1 MSLDV
6 PNALLPAALP
16 AAAATERRPARA
28 RAWTVLVPAVWIAA
42 AMLWLG
48 TAIALVP
55 SVSSLVVFAVTL
67 ATFTLPGWPLAR
79 WLIGRRAGWV
89 FVAPLALVLGYA
101 AGVTLFLVL
110 RLAGVALPVVVAGST
125 AALAAVLM
133 TALPAAEDGLVAV
146 PDVDRRDAA
155 ALGLLL
161 VTVGLVVAPVF
172 AHVGAATPGGLAYR
186 AYFIADLFAHMSV
199 VAELVK
205 GATPPLNPFFPT
217 EPLPY
222 YWSFFSFPALFA
234 MVQPALAVDRGIL
247 LTDLT
252 MAGVYAATW
261 YLVLRAAG
269 LSPWASA
276 AAWMLVILASSFEG
290 LYFLVEPNR
299 HHLWTDFRYLNIDAI
314 TRWRW
319 DLPPVDGL
327 HRLFWYTPQHGLAI
341 TLGLI
346 ALLVAG
352 SARAAERPVR
362 GLVEG
367 WLLAIALACS
377 SFNGL
382 MLVAAYALAEVAC
395 WLATGLRQP
404 GRWLA
409 GRALAAG
416 AVLAGLALMFAIGII
431 QRDAGEVLLRLN
443 PHFLRGPWTFLALTF
458 GAPLVLAPFGVR
470 HLWRRAP
477 GLAAG
482 LGALTLVAIGA
493 FLYVDVRGH
502 ENTYVSFRAG
512 QFLFLPLAAATAAAI
527 DAARAWPAPR
537 RIALAALAVVA
548 GLAALPTVVL
558 DAYNAQDITNVEP
571 SVGGFPWTVH
581 VTPPQLAALT
591 WVRSHVSSHA
601 VVQIDPIAH
610 GRATWALLPAFGER
624 RMAVGLALFEPNPR
638 RFDRPMAD
646 VARIFSAGDTATAF
660 AICQRFGITT
670 LWVGPEERAAR
681 GDAAADKF
689 MGDPVHFSPV
699 YAAAGVTIYRV
710 RLPVALAGARR

>member
-1 MSLDV
+1 M
-6 PNALLPAALP
+6 
-16 AAAATERRPARA
+16 
-28 RAWTVLVPAVWIAA
+28 
-42 AMLWLG
+42 
-48 TAIALVP
+48 
-55 SVSSLVVFAVTL
+55 
-67 ATFTLPGWPLAR
+67 
-79 WLIGRRAGWV
+79 
-89 FVAPLALVLGYA
+89 
-101 AGVTLFLVL
+101 
-110 RLAGVALPVVVAGST
+110 
-125 AALAAVLM
+125 
-133 TALPAAEDGLVAV
+133 

-172 AHVGAATPGGLAYR
+172 AHVGAATPAGLAYR

-205 GATPPLNPFFPT
+205 GATPPLNPFLPT

-222 YWSFFSFPALFA
+222 YWSFFSFPALYA
-234 MVQPALAVDRGIL
+234 MVQPSLAVDRGIL

-252 MAGVYAATW
+252 VAGVYAATW
-261 YLVLRAAG
+261 YVVLRAAG

-276 AAWMLVILASSFEG
+276 AAWIVVILASSFEG
-290 LYFLVEPNR
+290 LYFLAEPTR
-299 HHLWTDFRYLNIDAI
+299 HHLWTDFRYLNIDAL

-341 TLGLI
+341 TLGLV

-367 WLLAIALACS
+367 WLLAVALACS

-382 MLVAAYALAEVAC
+382 LLVAAYAVAEVGR
-395 WLATGLRQP
+395 WLAARLRQP
-404 GRWLA
+404 GPWLL
-409 GRALAAG
+409 GRVLAAG
-416 AVLAGLALMFAIGII
+416 TVLAGLALMFAIGII
-431 QRDAGEVLLRLN
+431 QRDAGEVILRWN
-443 PHFLRGPWTFLALTF
+443 PHFLRGPWAFLVLTF

-477 GLAAG
+477 GLASG
-482 LGALTLVAIGA
+482 LGALALVAIGA

-502 ENTYVSFRAG
+502 ENTYVSFRTG
-512 QFLFLPLAAATAAAI
+512 QFLYLALAAATAAAI

-537 RIALAALAVVA
+537 RMALAVLAVVA
-548 GLAALPTVVL
+548 CLAALPTVAL

-571 SVGGFPWTVH
+571 SIGGFPWTVH
-581 VTPPQLAALT
+581 VTPAHQAALA
-591 WVRSHVSSHA
+591 WVRAHVSSHA
-601 VVQIDPIAH
+601 VVQMDPIAH

-646 VARIFSAGDTATAF
+646 VGADLLGRRCRHRLRALRTVRHHHAVGRARRTGRARRCRGRQVHGRSRALLARLCRRGRHDLSRPAAHRAVRSASMT
-660 AICQRFGITT
+660 
-670 LWVGPEERAAR
+670 PAAR
-681 GDAAADKF
+681 RDAVPDGRLLRRPRRRRAD
-689 MGDPVHFSPV
+689 
-699 YAAAGVTIYRV
+699 
-710 RLPVALAGARR
+710 